1 MHLSYWHEFADFEI
15 DQTLLSQMQLVR
27 NLVELGRSARAES
40 KIKNRQPLA
49 RALIVAQGW
58 SEISPEVQNQLLE
71 ELNILNLESID
82 QTQDLVDVSI
92 KANFRNLGSRFGSK
106 TNQIAQYI
114 KNELT
119 AEDISHLRKSGE
131 LKVDFEGEEIV
142 LVLADLIITET
153 PRTGWAVA
161 SADAATV
168 ALDLELTDELK
179 AMGLARE
186 VIRLIQEHR
195 KLSGFDV
202 SDRIYVNFT
211 TESDELAAAI
221 KIHADEIATEVL
233 ALGLTNEEVKT
244 DPTTSDDELSLKL
257 WLKKTT

>member
-1 MHLSYWHEFADFEI
+1 
-15 DQTLLSQMQLVR
+15 
-27 NLVELGRSARAES
+27 
-40 KIKNRQPLA
+40 
-49 RALIVAQGW
+49 
-58 SEISPEVQNQLLE
+58 
-71 ELNILNLESID
+71 
-82 QTQDLVDVSI
+82 
-92 KANFRNLGSRFGSK
+92 
-106 TNQIAQYI
+106 
-114 KNELT
+114 
-119 AEDISHLRKSGE
+119 
-131 LKVDFEGEEIV
+131 

-186 VIRLIQEHR
+186 VIRLTQEHR

-202 SDRIYVNFT
+202 SDRIYINFT

-233 ALGLTNEEVKT
+233 ALEITNEEVKT
-244 DPTTSDDELSLKL
+244 DPTTSDDELSLKI
-257 WLKKTT
+257 WLKKAT